1 MHEKYNKKV
10 ICQDSIQNLESD
22 IFQEATGLKGIPCAP
37 PSNSS
42 FSALWHPHTGHSRS
56 PPFSQACLLLLTSG
70 NMPSLTVGIIPGTTW
85 LGWSRRSISCSVNG
99 CEHCKD
105 SSQIDFCQWEL
116 ICWETKIPRLWMGIT
131 LVCLP
136 KIRTEKFY
144 LDISMTFHNILM
156 MLKSEMWCLFSKV
169 PFVSPRVTDTGPET
183 DSPQPPQ

>member
-37 PSNSS
+37 LSNSS
-42 FSALWHPHTGHSRS
+42 FSALWYPHAGHSRS

-70 NMPSLTVGIIPGTTW
+70 NTPSLTVGIIPGTTW
-85 LGWSRRSISCSVNG
+85 LASSRRSISCSVNG

-116 ICWETKIPRLWMGIT
+116 IFWETKIPRLWVGIT

-136 KIRTEKFY
+136 KIGTEKFY

-156 MLKSEMWCLFSKV
+156 MLKSENVVPLLKSPICLPKSHWY
-169 PFVSPRVTDTGPET
+169 GA
-183 DSPQPPQ
+183 